1 MKELTKEEI
10 RSINDKIKQEYTA
23 KHVLQCMTSI
33 VGSMLNAGDNGNTDF
48 PSWDEVENNYIYNV
62 DLSDSYESYS
72 YDQLEEKREG
82 LLDELQE
89 LTSIEYDAD
98 AIKRDAELDWFI
110 EEVEQVIEELGNWF
124 LEEEE
129 DRIAFPEEWL
139 KFSPDKTERS
149 FVSIQVKAETLI
161 QDLNTVRDAE
171 SEPADIMEWWL
182 VDSSMY
188 QHLQE
193 QGEAVLCVDNF
204 NYFWGRQASG
214 QSIYIDGVIHEIL
227 DSMRALHGQENDWS
241 KFI

>member
-10 RSINDKIKQEYTA
+10 RSINDKIKQEYIA

-33 VGSMLNAGDNGNTDF
+33 VGSMLSAGDNGNTDF
-48 PSWDEVENNYIYNV
+48 PCWDEVENNYIYNV

-72 YDQLEEKREG
+72 FDQLEEKREDLLQALANYSG
-82 LLDELQE
+82 VECDLWYARTDNGDLDSYLDEVRE
-89 LTSIEYDAD
+89 
-98 AIKRDAELDWFI
+98 KI
-110 EEVEQVIEELGNWF
+110 EEIDSNYETGIAPVVDHSNGKMSSQYLQW
-124 LEEEE
+124 LESKS
-129 DRIAFPEEWL
+129 R
-139 KFSPDKTERS
+139 
-149 FVSIQVKAETLI
+149 AESLI
-161 QDLNTVRDAE
+161 SDLEVVRDAE
-171 SEPADIMEWWL
+171 SEHAEIMEWWL

-193 QGEAVLCVDNF
+193 LGEAVLCVDNF
-204 NYFWGRQASG
+204 NYFWGRQTSG